1 VASEWVTQN
10 LIKRP
15 KFIIKNNYQPLIMHS
30 AFNDKLINHV
40 INIFSSNWVKPYPFT
55 LLTKGDDGLVMSDD
69 LTDG

>member
-1 VASEWVTQN
+1 MASEWVTQN

-15 KFIIKNNYQPLIMHS
+15 KFKIKNNYQPLIMHS

-40 INIFSSNWVKPYPFT
+40 INFFSSNWVKPYPFT